1 MQNRKTPKKQEQQP
15 AAAVTEEVK
24 AEQPSNS
31 KKSRSRTPA
40 GKAEKRQPVHA
51 PPTTTIASNK
61 KSRPTKDKIIESEA
75 SPMPTSRT
83 KKA

>member
-40 GKAEKRQPVHA
+40 GKAENRQPVHA
-51 PPTTTIASNK
+51 PPTTTTASNK